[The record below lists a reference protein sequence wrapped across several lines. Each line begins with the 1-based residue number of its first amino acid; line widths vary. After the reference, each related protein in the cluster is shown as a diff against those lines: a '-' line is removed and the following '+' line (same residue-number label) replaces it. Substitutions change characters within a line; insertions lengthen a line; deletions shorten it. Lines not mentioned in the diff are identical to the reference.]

1 MAYIDTVD
9 PADASGDLTRE
20 YDAALARA
28 GKVYNIVRVMSQS
41 PAHLRASMNFY
52 VALMR
57 APGALTRAHREM
69 LAVVVS
75 RANDC
80 HY

>member
-9 PADASGDLTRE
+9 PLDASGNLKRD
-20 YDAALARA
+20 YDAAIERA

-41 PAHLRASMNFY
+41 ATHLRASMNFY
-52 VALMR
+52 VALMH
-57 APGALTRAHREM
+57 APGDLTRAHREM